1 MQKLELKDL
10 DSWFRIVTSKKG
22 CTVRINGKIIM
33 YADTAENIRKDFTLC
48 RAAAAVAKDKAWEAK
63 KATKAKAIILI
74 ESAQSLYN
82 LIQRNRI
89 FHEQIQN

>member
-1 MQKLELKDL
+1 MQKLEINDL
-10 DSWFRIVTSKKG
+10 ESWCTVRDNKGG

-48 RAAAAVAKDKAWEAK
+48 RAAFAVAKDKASEAK

-89 FHEQIQN
+89 FHEQV

>member
-1 MQKLELKDL
+1 MQKLEINDL
-10 DSWFRIVTSKKG
+10 DKW
-22 CTVRINGKIIM
+22 CTVRSNKSGCSVHINNKVLM

-48 RAAAAVAKDKAWEAK
+48 RAAAAVAKDNAAAAK

-89 FHEQIQN
+89 FHEHIQN